1 MKTPLSFPVALA
13 LTVLAGVA
21 AVGCTSQ
28 VRLAPIR
35 HAPIW
40 HDNGTP
46 PATIAL
52 EREVRH
58 YRDEAGAVWDDR
70 GRRVGAGS

>member
-1 MKTPLSFPVALA
+1 MKTLPSFCAALA
-13 LTVLAGVA
+13 LTMLAGA
-21 AVGCTSQ
+21 IAIGCTPE
-28 VRLAPIR
+28 VRMAPAR

-40 HDNGTP
+40 QDAGTP

-58 YRDEAGAVWDDR
+58 YRDETGAVWDDR
-70 GRRVGAGS
+70 GRKVGSAP

>member
-1 MKTPLSFPVALA
+1 MKTLPAFPVALS
-13 LTVLAGVA
+13 LTILAGMA
-21 AVGCTSQ
+21 AIGCTPE
-28 VRLAPIR
+28 VRIAPIR

-46 PATIAL
+46 PATVAQ
-52 EREVRH
+52 ERERRY

-70 GRRVGAGS
+70 GRKVVRAP